1 MKKALVLLLVV
12 VVVLTGLPV
21 VMGMAG
27 MAWCSDCGP
36 AVLVGPACV
45 AAVLAAGVILLVA
58 LLAERIRRRNEAFR
72 MLLRGFL
79 LERPPRL
86 A

>member
-1 MKKALVLLLVV
+1 MLLLVV
-12 VVVLTGLPV
+12 VVMVTGMPV

-27 MAWCSDCGP
+27 MAWCADCGP

-45 AAVLAAGVILLVA
+45 AAILAAGVTLLVA
-58 LLAERIRRRNEAFR
+58 LIAERLRRRDEAFR
-72 MLLRGFL
+72 GLLRSFL